1 MPDALATYEQL
12 TGAVLDNEDTGL
24 LQITPAQFANLES
37 LFFHIGDVSLLPNC
51 ILFQSPT
58 LCFLLP
64 RPPSSSRPTL
74 RSGPV
79 RYVSHP
85 SLVSPPRSTKAHR
98 TYQQLNTLIGG
109 TSDFVYLIVND
120 LGSLSGEGLDFID
133 GMTFLERFYYVFDIA
148 NSRVGFATTAFT
160 DATTN

>member
-1 MPDALATYEQL
+1 M
-12 TGAVLDNEDTGL
+12 
-24 LQITPAQFANLES
+24 
-37 LFFHIGDVSLLPNC
+37 
-51 ILFQSPT
+51 
-58 LCFLLP
+58 
-64 RPPSSSRPTL
+64 
-74 RSGPV
+74 

-85 SLVSPPRSTKAHR
+85 SLISPPRSTKAHR
-98 TYQQLNTLIGG
+98 TDQQLNTLIGG